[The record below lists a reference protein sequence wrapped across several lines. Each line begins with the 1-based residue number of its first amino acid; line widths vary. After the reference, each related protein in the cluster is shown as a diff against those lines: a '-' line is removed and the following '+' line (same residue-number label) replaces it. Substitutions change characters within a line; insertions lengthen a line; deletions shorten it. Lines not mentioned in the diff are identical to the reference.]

1 MIGQSLAFA
10 PNYNKAKISG
20 ARILALLDRR
30 PKIEN
35 SPGVGLQIVS
45 SSVASFLPRD
55 IFLAWT
61 IILYFNFKLPQRSS
75 TGSVKFE
82 QIAFHYP
89 TRPSA
94 KILKSL
100 SMEVQPG
107 TSIALVG

>member
-45 SSVASFLPRD
+45 SSVASFLPR
-55 IFLAWT
+55 
-61 IILYFNFKLPQRSS
+61 
-75 TGSVKFE
+75 
-82 QIAFHYP
+82 
-89 TRPSA
+89 
-94 KILKSL
+94 
-100 SMEVQPG
+100 
-107 TSIALVG
+107 